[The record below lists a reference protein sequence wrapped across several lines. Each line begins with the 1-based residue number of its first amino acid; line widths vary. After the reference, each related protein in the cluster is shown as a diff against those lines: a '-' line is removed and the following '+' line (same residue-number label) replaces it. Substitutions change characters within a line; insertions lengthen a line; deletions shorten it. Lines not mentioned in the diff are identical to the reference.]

1 MLTDFP
7 LNPILPAQDGDRVRA
22 FYRDVL
28 GLELLSG
35 PAEDPMLF
43 RAGADTT
50 IALTELPERVPPSYP
65 VISFR
70 VRDIEEVV
78 RGLQERGVVFEPLA
92 AGAFAGKEGVD
103 RGVIMDWG
111 PVRSAFLKD
120 SEGNVLALNEF
131 L

>member
-35 PAEDPMLF
+35 PADPMLF

-92 AGAFAGKEGVD
+92 AGAFAGRRASIEG
-103 RGVIMDWG
+103 
-111 PVRSAFLKD
+111 
-120 SEGNVLALNEF
+120 
-131 L
+131 

>member
-1 MLTDFP
+1 L
-7 LNPILPAQDGDRVRA
+7 
-22 FYRDVL
+22 
-28 GLELLSG
+28 
-35 PAEDPMLF
+35 
-43 RAGADTT
+43 
-50 IALTELPERVPPSYP
+50 
-65 VISFR
+65 
-70 VRDIEEVV
+70 
-78 RGLQERGVVFEPLA
+78 EPLA